1 MQPFHCLAVHGFPW
15 AELVV
20 SVVGGLIGG
29 LTGGLFAVWAQDKA
43 IRAQRQ
49 SDRDAEGREVNGM
62 LNSIGDELFVIE
74 HWLIA
79 SLEIYLANEIKKGS
93 HNYP

>member
-1 MQPFHCLAVHGFPW
+1 MQPLPCLAVHGFPW

-20 SVVGGLIGG
+20 SVFGGLIGG
-29 LTGGLFAVWAQDKA
+29 LTAGLFAVWAQDKA

-49 SDRDAEGREVNGM
+49 SDRDAEAREVNGV
-62 LNSIGDELFVIE
+62 LKSIEDELFVVE

-79 SLEIYLANEIKKGS
+79 SLDNIPLSFIKKTAR
-93 HNYP
+93 